1 MKRWRKRKAKRKAP
15 NRKLLLSPPLK
26 LSEEVERLF
35 ATNDFEE
42 LEYHRM
48 AELRQQRKLSP
59 EQRKHLAK
67 HEKIE
72 RQIEKDPKAVMREA
86 REAIDRGT
94 SLLLKLLRSRKLEHR
109 YFCNDGTIFSEWDDA
124 FGCLNSRLDYLN
136 RQLARLAGKGV
147 PGARPAIFYQAEM
160 LTEAFIRLAQAY
172 PSDFTSA
179 AESALTMPSLRA
191 RNPKYTADAEAIVKS
206 IHLAAKHPAGTM
218 TEDKERIGEMCG
230 YLVAN
235 ILDSITSWRRHWE
248 QEKESLKHL
257 MNFHETAETYR
268 GMTVEESLR
277 GSLYPTTFEHAMAC
291 ARLPEFRDDPKA
303 WWKLRVKPMVREE
316 FERLKK
322 APSRNAAL
330 WAELS
335 KLTDN
340 GTEGAKWK
348 ALSDNCRNKVN
359 QFARR
364 AGAKA
369 FA

>member
-1 MKRWRKRKAKRKAP
+1 MKGKGKRKPPK
-15 NRKLLLSPPLK
+15 RKLLLSPPPRQP
-26 LSEEVERLF
+26 EEVRRLL
-35 ATNDFEE
+35 ATHDFEE
-42 LEYHRM
+42 LEYRHM

-59 EQRKHLAK
+59 EQRKSLAE
-67 HEKIE
+67 HEGIE
-72 RQIEKDPKAVMREA
+72 RQIKKDPKAVMRQA
-86 REAIDRGT
+86 YEAIDRGT
-94 SLLLKLLRSRKLEHR
+94 SLLLKLIRSAKLEHR
-109 YFCNDGTIFSEWDDA
+109 YFCKDGTILSEGDDA
-124 FGCLNSRLDYLN
+124 FECLKSRLDYLN
-136 RQLARLAGKGV
+136 LQLVRLADKGV
-147 PGARPAIFYQAEM
+147 PDARRAVFYQAKM

-172 PSDFTSA
+172 PNDFTSP
-179 AESALTMPSLRA
+179 AESALTMPSLRS
-191 RNPKYTADAEAIVKS
+191 RNPKYTADAEAIGKS
-206 IHLAAKHPAGTM
+206 IHLAEKHPAGTM

-235 ILDSITSWRRHWE
+235 ILDSIMSWRQHCE
-248 QEKESLKHL
+248 HEKKILERL

-268 GMTVEESLR
+268 GMTLEKSLR
-277 GSLYPTTFEHAMAC
+277 RSLDPTTFEHAMAC
-291 ARLPEFRDDPKA
+291 ARLPEFQDDPKA

-322 APSRNAAL
+322 APSHNAGL
-330 WAELS
+330 WAELC

-364 AGAKA
+364 AGARA

>member
-1 MKRWRKRKAKRKAP
+1 MKRKAKRKAP
-15 NRKLLLSPPLK
+15 NRKLLLSPPPK
-26 LSEEVERLF
+26 LSEEVERLL
-35 ATNDFEE
+35 ATHDFEE
-42 LEYHRM
+42 LEYHRI

-59 EQRKHLAK
+59 EQRKCLVK

-72 RQIEKDPKAVMREA
+72 RQIKKDHKAVMREA
-86 REAIDRGT
+86 YEAIDRGT
-94 SLLLKLLRSRKLEHR
+94 SLLLKLLRSGKLEQR
-109 YFCNDGTIFSEWDDA
+109 YFYNDGTIATEWDDA
-124 FGCLNSRLDYLN
+124 FECLKSRLDYLN
-136 RQLARLAGKGV
+136 RQLVRLAGKGV
-147 PGARPAIFYQAEM
+147 PGARSAIFYQAKM

-172 PSDFTSA
+172 PSDFISA

-191 RNPKYTADAEAIVKS
+191 RNPKYMADAEAIGKS

-218 TEDKERIGEMCG
+218 TEDRERIGEMCG

-235 ILDSITSWRRHWE
+235 ILDSIIYWRRHCE
-248 QEKESLKHL
+248 HEKESLERL

-268 GMTVEESLR
+268 GMTLEELLR
-277 GSLYPTTFEHAMAC
+277 RRLYPTTFEHAMAC

-322 APSRNAAL
+322 APSHNAAL
-330 WAELS
+330 WAELF

-340 GTEGAKWK
+340 GTAGAKWK